1 MFCFSKDITTASGIG
16 VKDAHVE
23 VMGVHIHYGKRM
35 LKVDL
40 AVWTNEAARKAGMP
54 PVPDPRI
61 PMQVAFTGDDFL
73 DPIQEMPA
81 DLERKIS
88 DWLNQ
93 IED

>member
-23 VMGVHIHYGKRM
+23 VMGVHIIYGKRM